1 MRTQEDILRH
11 NFMLRRPK
19 NYSRPVIPTGEKVRY
34 GLGYGPTQKLMPN
47 LGRPWS
53 ELGRS

>member
-53 ELGRS
+53 ELGR